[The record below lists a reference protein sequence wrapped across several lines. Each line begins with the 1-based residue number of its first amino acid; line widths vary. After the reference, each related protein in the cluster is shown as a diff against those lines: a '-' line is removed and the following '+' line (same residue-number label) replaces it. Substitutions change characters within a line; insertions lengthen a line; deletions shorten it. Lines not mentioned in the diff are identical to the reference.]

1 MNKEELKS
9 VFDQQA
15 SNYDQQ
21 WARMAAI
28 NNGLYFLLES
38 VFSEL
43 PPEARILCVGVGTGK
58 ELIHLAKRNPGWR
71 FTAVEPS
78 GAMLDVCRQRA
89 TEERLDSRCYFH
101 EGYLDSLPAMELHD
115 AATCFLVSQFM
126 LDKETRSG
134 FFRQIASQLQ
144 PGGLLANSDLSSGT
158 DSDNGDALLKVWWK
172 VMATSNL
179 SPEGLNRMKAAY
191 AKDVAVLPSAEV
203 KSIIKSGGFAAPVQF
218 FQSGLI
224 HAWFARRV

>member
-1 MNKEELKS
+1 
-9 VFDQQA
+9 
-15 SNYDQQ
+15 
-21 WARMAAI
+21 MAAI

-58 ELIHLAKRNPGWR
+58 ELIHLAKENPGWR

-89 TEERLDSRCYFH
+89 TEEGLGSRCYFH

-179 SPEGLNRMKAAY
+179 SPEGLKRMKAAY

-203 KSIIKSGGFAAPVQF
+203 KSIIQSGGFAAPVQF

-224 HAWFARRV
+224 HAWFAKRV